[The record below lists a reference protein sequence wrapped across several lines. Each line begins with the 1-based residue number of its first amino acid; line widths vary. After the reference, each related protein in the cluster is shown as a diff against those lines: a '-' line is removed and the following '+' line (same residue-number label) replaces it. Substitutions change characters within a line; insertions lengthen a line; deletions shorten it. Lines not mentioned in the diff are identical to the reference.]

1 MIKLVVIADDF
12 TGSLDTGIKFAQAG
26 AATQMMIGS
35 EFELSRITDECEV
48 LIVDSETR
56 HLASENAYAVVYDL
70 VRKLA
75 DFGAQMFYKKTDSA
89 LRGCVGCELAALS
102 DALGCRVH
110 FVPSLPS
117 ENRVTIDGIQYI
129 DGVPV
134 SKSVFGDDP
143 FEPVRHDAVS
153 DIIHEQSDIS
163 VVNKR
168 NCFDLSDVGEKTIVV
183 YDTQTEQ
190 DIENVAKKLK
200 NAEELRA
207 VAGCAGFADGLK
219 AVMEFGGKEEK
230 PIDKAKN
237 IFVVC
242 GTVNKIT
249 GKQLSYAQ
257 AHGFDRISLNVE
269 QKLEPEYLETETGK
283 EFLGYLRKACE
294 KKQPVILDVFGDEDV
309 IPEAETYCRLH
320 GMDVKNIRV
329 KIAERLSEVLEK
341 WLEFDLDYTVV
352 LSGGDTVYGF
362 LKHIK
367 CDEVYPLSEVTRGA
381 ILFKAKMKNE
391 GGMLNIV
398 SKSGGF
404 GAEDFFVRMRDVL
417 AFQEVDGQ

>member
-56 HLASENAYAVVYDL
+56 HLTAENAYAVVHDL
-70 VRKLA
+70 VRRLA

-89 LRGCVGCELAALS
+89 LRGCVGCELAAVS
-102 DALGCRVH
+102 DALGCCVH

-143 FEPVRHDAVS
+143 FEPVRHDAVA

-168 NCFDLSDVGEKTIVV
+168 NCFDLQAVDEKTIVV
-183 YDTQTEQ
+183 YDTQTDR

-200 NAEELRA
+200 NAGELRA
-207 VAGCAGFADGLK
+207 LAGCAGFADGLK
-219 AVMEFGGKEEK
+219 AVMGFGGKEER

-257 AHGFDRISLNVE
+257 SHGFDRISLNVE
-269 QKLEPEYLETETGK
+269 QKLEPGYLETETGK
-283 EFLGYLRKACE
+283 KFLEYLRKACE
-294 KKQPVILDVFGDEDV
+294 KKRPVILDVFGDEEV
-309 IPEAETYCRLH
+309 IREAEIYCRLH
-320 GMDVKNIRV
+320 GLDVKNIRV
-329 KIAERLSEVLEK
+329 KIAERLSEMLEK
-341 WLEFDLDYTVV
+341 WLEFNLDHTVV

-367 CDEVYPLSEVTRGA
+367 CDEVYPLSEVARGA
-381 ILFKAKMKNE
+381 ILFKAKMKNG

-404 GAEDFFVRMRDVL
+404 GAEDFFVKMRDVL
-417 AFQEVDGQ
+417 AYQEVDGQ